1 MRSEKEDGQSEP
13 VQSRMSWSKYKQT
26 KNNLKERMAR
36 EKDERNYYPS
46 VH

>member
-1 MRSEKEDGQSEP
+1 MRSEKVDGQSEP
-13 VQSRMSWSKYKQT
+13 AQSRMSWSKDKQI

-36 EKDERNYYPS
+36 EKDERNYYSS